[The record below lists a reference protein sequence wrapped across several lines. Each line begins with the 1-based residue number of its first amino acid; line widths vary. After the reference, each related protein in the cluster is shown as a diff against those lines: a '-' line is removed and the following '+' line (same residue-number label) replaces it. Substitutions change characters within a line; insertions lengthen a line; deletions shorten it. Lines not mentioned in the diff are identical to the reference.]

1 MAQQSG
7 EHGSTGN
14 SGGKIVLLGATGFT
28 GRLTAEAM
36 VRADLAPVLAGRNP
50 ERLQTLAKEL
60 TRLAPSVTPPTWQQA
75 DANIF
80 ESVSALVSD
89 PADVLVS
96 TAGPFSV
103 VGAPAVLAA
112 INAGCTYVDSTG
124 EAGFIR
130 QVFERSDQ
138 ATTTG
143 ARLIPACGYDF
154 IPGNLAG
161 ALALRNCHDRGDIP
175 ARIDIGYFTRGPVSM
190 SSGTQASAIASLGA
204 AGYQFRGGILKGA
217 ALGTEFCE
225 FTLVDGK
232 KVGGIS
238 IGGTEQF
245 GLPAMS
251 PSLIDVNVFLG
262 WAGKWSKPISQ
273 VARVTQLFNK
283 IPGSSALTQL
293 VTDRA
298 MTTTGAGPTGSNL
311 FGGTSIAIAV
321 VRDLVGRPLET
332 VQVEGPAPYP
342 LTAELLAW
350 AAAMAAGGKV
360 HGSGALDPISAFGL
374 GPFLAGCAAV
384 GLHQVRYT

>member
-1 MAQQSG
+1 MAQRNGQ
-7 EHGSTGN
+7 HGSTGN
-14 SGGKIVLLGATGFT
+14 SGVKIVLLGATGFT

-36 VRADLAPVLAGRNP
+36 VRAGLAPVLAGRNP
-50 ERLQTLAKEL
+50 ERLQDLTREL
-60 TRLAPSVTPPTWQQA
+60 TRIAPAGKAPTWEQA
-75 DANIF
+75 DATIP
-80 ESVSALVSD
+80 ESVIGLVSD
-89 PADVLVS
+89 PTEVLVS

-103 VGAPAVLAA
+103 VGAPAISAA
-112 INAGCTYVDSTG
+112 IKSGCTYIDSTG

-130 QVFERSDQ
+130 HVFEQSEQ
-138 ATTTG
+138 AAATG

-154 IPGNLAG
+154 IPGNFAG
-161 ALALRNCHDRGDIP
+161 ALALRNCRDRGDIP
-175 ARIDIGYFTRGPVSM
+175 ASIDIGYFTRGPMSM

-204 AGYQFRGGILKGA
+204 TGYQFRDGVLKNA
-217 ALGTEFCE
+217 ALGTEFGE

-251 PSLIDVNVFLG
+251 PSLLEVNVFLG
-262 WAGKWSKPISQ
+262 WAGKWSKPISKF
-273 VARVTQLFNK
+273 ARVTQVFNK
-283 IPGSSALTQL
+283 IPGSSALTQR

-298 MTTTGAGPTGSNL
+298 MATTGEGPTGSDL
-311 FGGTSIAIAV
+311 FRGTSIAVAT

-350 AAAMAAGGKV
+350 AAAMATAGKV
-360 HGSGALDPISAFGL
+360 RGAGALDPISAFGL
-374 GPFLAGCAAV
+374 GPFIAGCTAV